1 MLVLKFEKSFKIS
14 ENASHD
20 AATSVC
26 YPDVSDTFS
35 CDENMG
41 NNDSQLCK
49 MPIFS
54 LERFAD
60 VISKLTILY
69 MESIVNA
76 AVDLSLEAKICVQ
89 NVQ

>member
-1 MLVLKFEKSFKIS
+1 MLVLKFEKSFKIL

-20 AATSVC
+20 AATSAS

-49 MPIFS
+49 MP
-54 LERFAD
+54 
-60 VISKLTILY
+60 T
-69 MESIVNA
+69 
-76 AVDLSLEAKICVQ
+76 LSL
-89 NVQ
+89 